1 LRYTVWDK
9 CPEPK
14 TMMDI
19 IKVGQEDSMLATNV
33 IAEILEQLY
42 HQD

>member
-1 LRYTVWDK
+1 LRYKLSDK

-19 IKVGQEDSMLATNV
+19 VNVAKEDSMLATNA

-42 HQD
+42 H